1 MDCVTTSA
9 CIDTTFIKEIKT
21 PLNADE
27 MKKTI
32 FLTVVIVAASLSST
46 QQAFAS
52 AQPDQTTLDKSKE
65 TEQVNSL
72 LNQLYE
78 LRSTDKTALTR
89 RERKELRKELRV
101 KKAQLQQEGRRRYG
115 GVYISGTA
123 IIIIILL
130 IILL

>member
-27 MKKTI
+27 MKKTN
-32 FLTVVIVAASLSST
+32 FFTVVIITASLLSNHP
-46 QQAFAS
+46 AFAN
-52 AQPDQTTLDKSKE
+52 AQPEQIAIDKVKE
-65 TEQVNSL
+65 TKQVNSL

-89 RERKELRKELRV
+89 TERKELRKELRV

>member
-21 PLNADE
+21 PLNADK

-32 FLTVVIVAASLSST
+32 FLIVVIVAVSLLSN

-52 AQPDQTTLDKSKE
+52 VQPDQITLDKSKE

-72 LNQLYE
+72 LTQLYE

-89 RERKELRKELRV
+89 TERKELRKELRV

>member
-1 MDCVTTSA
+1 
-9 CIDTTFIKEIKT
+9 
-21 PLNADE
+21 

-52 AQPDQTTLDKSKE
+52 AQPDQITLDKSKE
-65 TEQVNSL
+65 TKQVNSL
-72 LNQLYE
+72 LTQLYE
-78 LRSTDKTALTR
+78 LRSTDKTILTR
-89 RERKELRKELRV
+89 TERKELRKELRV